1 MLTEGRLVDLAWDF
15 LNSYRDQ
22 QGRPKYREEA
32 SRTIAQGRTSLAIDF
47 VDLLTHD
54 KELASELLFE
64 PDTVLGAF
72 DKAVY
77 QLFTTLNPALNSQN
91 SLLFRA
97 RVKGLTEKVPLRD
110 ISSAHIDRLIAVGG
124 LVVRA
129 SEVRPYLLQGIWRCN
144 SGHLTKGDF
153 IGQHIKRPPRCAE
166 CGSTELSLDKRQ
178 SVFSNY
184 QLIRVQELPEE
195 LPPGQL
201 PQYIDVQLFG
211 DLANS
216 ARPGDRVIITGI
228 VRSEPEGFGTRQ
240 QRIFTS
246 RLEGNYVEALGRE
259 IERLDITP
267 EDEERIRAFSQQSD
281 VFAKLVESIAPA
293 IKGHMD
299 IKEAILL
306 ALVGAPQVTLPDG
319 TTLRGYINVLLV
331 GDPGTAKT
339 ELLKY
344 AARLAPRGL
353 YTTGRGSTA
362 AGLTAAVVKE
372 RGGMLMLEAGAVVLA
387 DQGVACIDEF
397 EKMRAEDRQ
406 VLHEVMEQNTVSV
419 AKGGIVATLNART
432 SILAAAN
439 PVLGKYD
446 PMSNIYD
453 NLNLPIPLL
462 TRFDLIFVIMD
473 VPQRDRDEAV
483 ARHILQIYR
492 DFSYP
497 TPPPVDFEFLR
508 KYIIYAKRIRPILTK
523 EAEEKILSFYL
534 NIRSTAPEGMITI
547 THRQLETLVRLA
559 MARARLL
566 LRDRVLGE
574 DADHAIRLFVS
585 MLESVAKDVRTGRVD
600 VGVLYGKPYS
610 FRTLFQRA
618 QQLFKDMEQGGKV
631 AVDIEDFK
639 RRFIQE
645 TGASE
650 EEADK
655 IITQLRQSGMIYEVS
670 KGKFKYAAGV

>member
-1 MLTEGRLVDLAWDF
+1 MLTEGKLVDIAWDF
-15 LNSYRDQ
+15 LSSYKDQ
-22 QGRPKYREEA
+22 QGRAKYREDA
-32 SRTIAQGRTSLAIDF
+32 SRTISQGRTSLAIDF
-47 VDLLTHD
+47 IDLLTYD
-54 KELASELLFE
+54 KELAGELLAE
-64 PDTVLGAF
+64 PDTVLTAF

-77 QLFTTLNPALNSQN
+77 QLFTTLNPSLSSQ
-91 SLLFRA
+91 SPLLFKA
-97 RVKGLTEKVPLRD
+97 RVKGITEKVPLRD

-129 SEVRPYLLQGIWRCN
+129 SEVRPYLMQGMWRC
-144 SGHLTKGDF
+144 STGHLTRGDF
-153 IGQHIKRPPRCAE
+153 VGPHIKKPPRCAE
-166 CGSTELSLDKRQ
+166 CGLADLALDKRH

-216 ARPGDRVIITGI
+216 ARPGDRVIVTGI
-228 VRSEPEGFGTRQ
+228 VRSEPEGFGPRQ
-240 QRIFTS
+240 QRIFVS

-259 IERLDITP
+259 VERLEITR
-267 EDEERIRAFSQQSD
+267 EDEERIKAFAQQSD
-281 VFAKLVESIAPA
+281 AFAKLVESIAPA

-306 ALVGAPQVTLPDG
+306 ALAGAPQVSLPDG
-319 TTLRGYINVLLV
+319 TTLRGYVNVLLV

-372 RGGMLMLEAGAVVLA
+372 KGGMLMLEAGAVVLA

-397 EKMRAEDRQ
+397 EKMRPEDRQ

-446 PMSNIYD
+446 PMANIYD

-492 DFSYP
+492 DFTYP
-497 TPPPVDFEFLR
+497 APPPVDFEFLR
-508 KYIIYAKRIRPILTK
+508 KYIIYSKRMRPVLTK
-523 EAEEKILSFYL
+523 EAEEKILNFYL
-534 NIRSTAPEGMITI
+534 NIRANAPEGMITI

-574 DADHAIRLFVS
+574 DADQAIRLFMS
-585 MLESVAKDVRTGRVD
+585 MLESAAKDVKTGRVD

-610 FRTLFQRA
+610 FRTLFQKA
-618 QQLFKDMEQGGKV
+618 QQLFKEMEQGGKV
-631 AVDIEDFK
+631 AVDIEDF
-639 RRFIQE
+639 RRKLIQE

-650 EEADK
+650 EDAEK
-655 IITQLRQSGMIYEVS
+655 VITQLKQSGMIYEVS
-670 KGKFKYAAGV
+670 RGKFKYAAGV